1 MNLPSS
7 VKAPDADSPHSF
19 RAESEA
25 ATAHKPL
32 NLRST
37 SPAASHLPLTRS
49 SSSSS
54 LSLSLQLHH
63 SSSLANSA
71 ALPGARRRTD
81 NSPLRPPQDAAVGIA
96 ELVAPHVRQLYNTE
110 VRSCG
115 HPQRLY
121 IKVPVGLSSRATER
135 DRQGGGAPLRH
146 SAAPDTEGTE
156 AATPRHPTGSPV
168 HAFAPPLAPVSNTTA
183 EATPSARDALHRLP
197 SPPSASPAALVSPY
211 GTESTRVSLGSE
223 PLPVVV
229 TDGVRTPAS
238 SASASPAP
246 AETAEMRD
254 TKAHREDE
262 NNKQLPHE
270 PQQQHQRR
278 GGSERGLHPAP
289 PLMEAQTLI
298 AAPATFIHATSSI
311 LPSPHQ
317 RSVLG
322 GTEERD
328 IDVNAPVEDTTHH
341 IASVHT
347 SPAEVHLR
355 QEGVPS
361 AVTPS
366 WAGREAAAATEGTVN
381 YSPPA
386 STASS
391 VTSREELVGDD
402 LDDKAGS
409 DDGDDREVSGD
420 VRSLPESEVEGWLLG
435 ASVQP
440 SATAEVEQQERP
452 HSLQLTKAETP
463 EMSPSLSRSGEELQE
478 NVSVDTSRSPVDSS
492 LPRKLST
499 LQHSDDD
506 GDATVE
512 AVVVE
517 LAQQQQ
523 SRFEDITVAERTIP
537 PAATSYSPVE
547 LLEGEVEQALSALAN
562 PESSAVSDGSADND
576 AVDTVMPDTD
586 ALEGVGAAAAADVV
600 ANVVNTRQ
608 LVENSDVSDAEGDCA
623 VEELAESADF
633 SSANDFESAPRSVL
647 ADAVAGSEEVMEDV
661 QKQQHRTLIPC
672 SVDAIVS
679 ANSVAVRSSSSGR
692 VLMPP
697 PMPRAV
703 PAEMTTGGYA
713 GRISSSEVSRV
724 SGIEADAEA
733 HLRGYLDDNV
743 ATCGAARA
751 RDTSSLTT
759 TLPPPP
765 SVVHTTDMWRWPPQP
780 ASYDRRR
787 HHHHQLRDG
796 GRQQSWPLG
805 ALFQRRPVARDL
817 LADVNAMYD
826 EEDSGGKYTAW
837 QPRSLAQGEGSDNR
851 LLPQHASPSAAAAAA
866 PPPSLP
872 SVVTADTLVLAH
884 RRIIADSSL
893 NELVELEREG
903 RRMIIFDMLQDRE
916 AVLQEEEV
924 DFSILSLLSHR
935 ALTVAAA
942 AVPRPAW
949 VPPLSPSPLSPP
961 TSNSIS
967 HSVAASALAGIMV
980 PPPSGAEVEQLRRA
994 RALPGCFSLG
1004 IVSSALFADELLQ
1017 REIVEGEEDSAR
1029 TMLQRL
1035 CQCDADALNP
1045 CSIFMQEALARQR
1058 LMAMAQLELQ
1068 QTWLLENSPA
1078 AGALELLSIG
1088 RELGLCS
1095 MMENDERRK
1104 VIEKA
1109 EQLGRQRLQELH
1121 WRGVAARLRQCELLR
1136 ASIDVA
1142 LRDAIEDA
1150 LFDETQAREE
1160 LRVEAIREM
1169 TRLLESASGTAVRGA
1184 TRQRHQ
1190 QRGTTPQRW
1199 NEKAHV
1205 LATSVA
1211 PLQPSARSAAADR
1224 ESDAP
1229 VGKDDDSDWDVMAE
1243 VVSDFYGGCSAAGS
1257 DAEQPPVSA
1266 SSLSSPTTTTVSSSL
1281 PISEASPEH
1290 HMATTAVTA
1299 AAAAAAAAANDGP
1312 ALVAVDAP
1320 NFFEWD
1326 PTSNSA
1332 SSPSTGSKAR
1342 KPHPSSSQQQQHTST
1357 SSPSLHLTHLTALTT
1372 TTTGNTTSVTTSSG
1386 GGTSQGKQAPA
1397 THASGNTTSDSRRS
1411 PTTVL
1416 PTEEEQQKLL
1426 WGHERVSPAEVSA
1439 LRHALRCAEAAA
1451 RDRYR
1456 ASRWAEV
1463 IIEEG
1468 KAAPAWQHDHDSST
1482 VVSAANL
1489 HDGVAE
1495 SRSTPP
1501 PLSLPKQQHHMDSV
1515 DGVADGPR
1523 QPRTAS
1529 HLGHASTTRGPLF
1542 INRHTI
1548 PCSLCRSPRRNYAAL
1563 TGKYALQGEPQSSS
1577 PLLAAAT
1584 ISTSS
1589 PSTPSSCSP
1598 RPYAEGDVYAYHPQ
1612 RTRHSKPARCAA
1624 FEEHPD
1630 PRVPWE
1636 RPGEDIGD
1644 EAAVSSAEAMLHF
1657 FTNSAADA
1665 PASASDPTLQRPA
1678 REVFSARRSCTLS
1691 AAAPSHVPLAATV
1704 PLAPASSTAAT
1715 HTGGPVVL
1723 EVIMDRRARGLSLAA
1738 DVTVSPMSPS
1748 TCLSQSPTRAR
1759 PPQAYA
1765 APTAVWARYVQ
1776 EQQLVRCVRDRGVTN
1791 DDDGERAL
1799 YTSFATPVRDGGAA
1813 TQVNPDQSG
1822 CSRRRWEHAE
1832 DYPGQH
1838 VSAPSAPLLITRL
1851 PLECG
1856 PGVWMSSPRDAHGA
1870 VHVVATTTPPC
1881 SRPAPAKLADA
1892 FSHSARTGDVVR
1904 LPTTVA
1910 ELLQHPQHTRLPRPT
1925 STIYVSPMKR
1935 LSCDLAEDRHALR
1948 QQPAPYRY
1956 VDVFYGNRE
1965 QPPRRNAQAL
1975 PPSTSVLVQPYST
1988 SSSAFIAAR
1997 CAAVRER
2004 EIQQELRQH
2013 LQAPSPSQARRAP
2026 PSPSPARAGHTAA
2039 SRRASSTKF
2048 PSALLTT
2055 AAAAAGDVE
2064 EVLTDESAE
2073 PEDFYFDDD
2082 DAFMPRSTA
2091 VASRVGRHRA
2101 VELRCQQLQQSCRGA
2116 MRPTA
2121 RPPASP
2127 PAPLSYPQHRQRTSD
2142 AASGNHGDDG
2152 NRGPPP
2158 GGRRLPVPSLS
2169 ARTSSFSLRRGLMAT
2184 PLSSPL
2190 TGAVPAGAGGGASR
2204 PVGFIQPQ
2212 HPPQRTGA
2220 EQQWGQ
2226 RHPKQRR
2233 AHPLA

>member
-1 MNLPSS
+1 
-7 VKAPDADSPHSF
+7 
-19 RAESEA
+19 
-25 ATAHKPL
+25 
-32 NLRST
+32 
-37 SPAASHLPLTRS
+37 
-49 SSSSS
+49 
-54 LSLSLQLHH
+54 
-63 SSSLANSA
+63 
-71 ALPGARRRTD
+71 
-81 NSPLRPPQDAAVGIA
+81 
-96 ELVAPHVRQLYNTE
+96 
-110 VRSCG
+110 
-115 HPQRLY
+115 
-121 IKVPVGLSSRATER
+121 
-135 DRQGGGAPLRH
+135 
-146 SAAPDTEGTE
+146 
-156 AATPRHPTGSPV
+156 
-168 HAFAPPLAPVSNTTA
+168 
-183 EATPSARDALHRLP
+183 
-197 SPPSASPAALVSPY
+197 
-211 GTESTRVSLGSE
+211 
-223 PLPVVV
+223 
-229 TDGVRTPAS
+229 
-238 SASASPAP
+238 
-246 AETAEMRD
+246 
-254 TKAHREDE
+254 
-262 NNKQLPHE
+262 
-270 PQQQHQRR
+270 
-278 GGSERGLHPAP
+278 
-289 PLMEAQTLI
+289 MEAQTLI
-298 AAPATFIHATSSI
+298 AAPATFIRTTSSI

-463 EMSPSLSRSGEELQE
+463 EMSPSLSRSGEVLQE

-586 ALEGVGAAAAADVV
+586 ALQGVGAAAAADVV

-647 ADAVAGSEEVMEDV
+647 ADAVTGSEEVMEDV

-851 LLPQHASPSAAAAAA
+851 LLPQHASPSAAA

-884 RRIIADSSL
+884 RRVIADSSL

-1257 DAEQPPVSA
+1257 DAERPPVSA

-1290 HMATTAVTA
+1290 HMATTAVT
-1299 AAAAAAAAANDGP
+1299 AAAAAAAANDGP

-1563 TGKYALQGEPQSSS
+1563 TGKYALQREPQSSS

-1657 FTNSAADA
+1657 FTSSAADA

-1715 HTGGPVVL
+1715 HTGEPVVL

-1791 DDDGERAL
+1791 DDDGECAL

-1832 DYPGQH
+1832 DYAGQH

-1925 STIYVSPMKR
+1925 STISVSPMKR

-1965 QPPRRNAQAL
+1965 QPPHRNAQAL

-2101 VELRCQQLQQSCRGA
+2101 VELRRQQLQQSCRGA

-2158 GGRRLPVPSLS
+2158 GGRRLPAPSLS
-2169 ARTSSFSLRRGLMAT
+2169 ARTSSFSLRRGLMTT

-2190 TGAVPAGAGGGASR
+2190 
-2204 PVGFIQPQ
+2204 
-2212 HPPQRTGA
+2212 TGA